1 MNKET
6 EGRTSNV
13 TGRRQAAGLR
23 LITGGAI
30 VAAAL
35 GVLVPGS
42 VGMVAGI
49 TAVAA
54 ITVAPLLR
62 VLWLTFRWWQEGDI
76 RFTLTGLALL
86 GVIGAGAVLASLLT

>member
-1 MNKET
+1 MSPET
-6 EGRTSNV
+6 KGRTSRV
-13 TGRRQAAGLR
+13 TGRRQASGLR
-23 LITGGAI
+23 LITAFAAG
-30 VAAAL
+30 AAAL

-49 TAVAA
+49 AAVAA

-76 RFTLTGLALL
+76 RFTVIGLALL
-86 GVIGAGAVLASLLT
+86 GVIGIGSTLAALLT